1 MAAPADAAS
10 RWARPLLRAWRD
22 TIQNTS
28 ALDAQASEAL
38 VKHCTRRRAQASFQ
52 EWSKSVPARTRK
64 WARLFSKLDF
74 EHSRQHISQSAVA
87 RDDTAGG
94 RPGVAKYFGASSAKE
109 LRRVFRDFMH
119 DLPVDER
126 EELRFV
132 LHAEAIRRGLGK
144 YSIAARRAV
153 PVGRQSLR

>member
-52 EWSKSVPARTRK
+52 EWSNSVPARTRK

-74 EHSRQHISQSAVA
+74 EHNRHTAAAALAPAAAPAAPGQGRSA
-87 RDDTAGG
+87 
-94 RPGVAKYFGASSAKE
+94 GVAKYFGVSNARE
-109 LRRVFRDFMH
+109 LRGVFREFMK
-119 DLPVDER
+119 DLTADER
-126 EELRFV
+126 EEMRFV

-144 YSIAARRAV
+144 YSVAARRN
-153 PVGRQSLR
+153 SW